1 MKLLTSYC
9 YDDVLLRPRHSDI
22 RSRSEISL
30 HTNLGYGTNKIQLK
44 IPLISSPMDTV
55 TGDKMAIQMALC
67 GGLGIIHRFQSIT
80 EQKQQIRNTKRYLQY
95 IFTDPITVS
104 KSSTIEKVNQIRKMT
119 NIKTLFVVD
128 KNNNTIGL
136 CTNRDTFL
144 NDSDDEVV
152 EDKMTSYEELYKVFL
167 TEDEFK
173 WLQENQTSEKF
184 RDFMRRIQ
192 NIMKKYKVQKIP
204 IYLEQRTTMN
214 HDEVM
219 KTKQL
224 LGMATKNSVDHYFHN
239 REKACLDKY
248 GRLCVGAAIGMKDG
262 WQERVMACIE
272 EGVDLLC
279 VDVANGHNS
288 HTIEIIRQIKKL
300 APNVIIMGGN
310 VCTGEGAYNL
320 ALAGCHCIRV
330 GIGSGSICSTRLQT
344 GIGFG
349 QWSSVVEC
357 YEKLNKQY
365 TDNRQQVQLI
375 SDGGSLGKT
384 GNKVKALASG
394 ASCIMLGRSL
404 AGCTESPGTVVVRNG
419 KSMKY
424 FRGMAST
431 MATLSHNE
439 RKGEQQ
445 KQLGTAEGVDGIIEL
460 KGDLEGIINQISGG
474 LRSGLSYLG
483 VNTIYDLHELIR
495 KDEIEWGLCTSIG
508 MNETGIRI
516 KQM

>member
-9 YDDVLLRPRHSDI
+9 YDDVLLRPRHSNI

-357 YEKLNKQY
+357 YEKINKQY
-365 TDNRQQVQLI
+365 KDNIQQVQLI

>member
-1 MKLLTSYC
+1 MKLLQSYC
-9 YDDVLLRPRHSDI
+9 YDDVLLRPRHSEI
-22 RSRSEISL
+22 ESRSKVSL
-30 HTNLGYGTNKIQLK
+30 HTFLGSGLNKINLK

-67 GGLGIIHRFQSIT
+67 GGIGIIHRFQSIG
-80 EQKQQIRNTKRYLQY
+80 EQKQQIRNTKRHLQY
-95 IFTDPITVS
+95 VFTDPITVS
-104 KSSTIEKVNQIRKMT
+104 RSSTIEEVNRIREET
-119 NIKTLFVVD
+119 HIKTLFVVD

-152 EDKMTSYEELYKVFL
+152 EDKMTSYEELYKIFL
-167 TEDEFK
+167 TDNEFK

-184 RDFMRRIQ
+184 GNFMRRVQ
-192 NIMKKYKVQKIP
+192 NIMKKHKVQKIP
-204 IYLEQRTTMN
+204 IYLEQRTDTN
-214 HDEVM
+214 SNEVM
-219 KTKQL
+219 RTKQL
-224 LGMATKNSVDHYFHN
+224 LGMTTKNSVDHYFYN

-262 WQERVMACIE
+262 WKDRVIACIE

-288 HTIEIIRQIKKL
+288 HTIEIIKQIKKL
-300 APNVIIMGGN
+300 APNVVIMGGN
-310 VCTGEGAYNL
+310 VCTSEGAYNL
-320 ALAGCHCIRV
+320 AMAGCHCIRV

-357 YEKLNKQY
+357 YERLNINYNSNIQ
-365 TDNRQQVQLI
+365 NVQLI

-384 GNKVKALASG
+384 GNKVKALAAG

-404 AGCTESPGTVVVRNG
+404 AGCTESPGKVVVRNG

-483 VNTIYDLHELIR
+483 VNTLKDLHELIR
-495 KDEIEWGLCTSIG
+495 KDEIQWGLCTPIG

>member
-1 MKLLTSYC
+1 MKLLSSYC

-55 TGDKMAIQMALC
+55 TEDKMAIQMALC
-67 GGLGIIHRFQSIT
+67 GGMGIIHRFQSIK
-80 EQKQQIRNTKRYLQY
+80 EQKRQIRNTKRHLQY
-95 IFTDPITVS
+95 IFTDPVTVH
-104 KSSTIEKVNQIRKMT
+104 KSSTIEQVNKIREST
-119 NIKTLFVVD
+119 HIKTLFVID

-144 NDSDDEVV
+144 NDADDEIV

-167 TEDEFK
+167 TDDKFK

-184 RDFMRRIQ
+184 GDFMRSVQ
-192 NIMKKYKVQKIP
+192 EIMKKYKVEKIP
-204 IYLEQRTTMN
+204 IYLEQRTDTN
-214 HDEVM
+214 SHEVM
-219 KTKQL
+219 RTKQL
-224 LGMATKNSVDHYFHN
+224 LGMATKNSVDHYFYN

-248 GRLCVGAAIGMKDG
+248 GRLCVGAAIGMKEG
-262 WQERVMACIE
+262 WEDRALGCIE

-288 HTIEIIRQIKKL
+288 HTIEIIKQIRKL
-300 APNVIIMGGN
+300 APNVVIMGGN

-320 ALAGCHCIRV
+320 AMAGCHCIRI

-357 YEKLNKQY
+357 YEKLINKYQS
-365 TDNRQQVQLI
+365 NIENIQLI

-384 GNKVKALASG
+384 GNKVKALAAG

-439 RKGEQQ
+439 RKGDQQ

-460 KGDLEGIINQISGG
+460 KGDLEGIIDQISGG
-474 LRSGLSYLG
+474 LRSGLSYLD
-483 VNTIYDLHELIR
+483 VNTLYDLHQLIR
-495 KDEIEWGLCTSIG
+495 KDEIQWGLCTSIG

>member
-95 IFTDPITVS
+95 IFTDPITIS